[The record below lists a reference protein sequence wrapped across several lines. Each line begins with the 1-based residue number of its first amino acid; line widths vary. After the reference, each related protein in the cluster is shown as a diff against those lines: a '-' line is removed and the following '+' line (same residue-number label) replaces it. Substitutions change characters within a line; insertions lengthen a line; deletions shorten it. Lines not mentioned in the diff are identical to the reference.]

1 MGNSTIRHHILKP
14 PDNTPVQP
22 EAHGELRYELEGN
35 GNTVFFVF
43 NGYGLVPGTYYGLY
57 FDGNLLGLG
66 FTVESGIVNIQGF
79 RPSEIMEGGE
89 FSLCSLDMTA
99 IRPHEHILQSD

>member
-1 MGNSTIRHHILKP
+1 MRNSKIRRLILKP

-35 GNTVFFVF
+35 TAFFVF

-57 FDGNLLGLG
+57 FEGSLLGLG
-66 FTVESGIVNIQGF
+66 FTVESGTVNIQGF
-79 RPSEIMEGGE
+79 SPSVIMEGGE
-89 FSLCSLDMTA
+89 FSLCSLDMAT

>member
-1 MGNSTIRHHILKP
+1 MRNSKIRHLILKP

-22 EAHGELRYELEGN
+22 KAHGELRYKLEGN
-35 GNTVFFVF
+35 TAFFVF

-57 FDGNLLGLG
+57 FEGNLLGLG

-79 RPSEIMEGGE
+79 GPSEIMEGGE
-89 FSLCSLDMTA
+89 FSLCSLDMAA

>member
-1 MGNSTIRHHILKP
+1 MRNSKIRHLMLKP

-22 EAHGELRYELEGN
+22 KAHGELRYELEGN
-35 GNTVFFVF
+35 GNTAFFVF

-57 FDGNLLGLG
+57 FEGNLLGLG
-66 FTVESGIVNIQGF
+66 FAVESGIVNIQGF
-79 RPSEIMEGGE
+79 RPSEIMQGGE
-89 FSLCSLDMTA
+89 FSLCSLDMAT

>member
-1 MGNSTIRHHILKP
+1 MRNSKIRHLILKP

-35 GNTVFFVF
+35 TAFFVF

-57 FDGNLLGLG
+57 FEGSLLGLG
-66 FTVESGIVNIQGF
+66 FTVESGTVNIQGF
-79 RPSEIMEGGE
+79 SPSVIMEGGE
-89 FSLCSLDMTA
+89 FSLCSLDMA
-99 IRPHEHILQSD
+99 NIRPHEHILQSD